1 VDLVEAR
8 ARGFEAGVRHPW
20 ERARVML
27 ADRLIAR
34 HVALTAGAT
43 VLDVGCGDTFVCET
57 LAGRHPGV
65 HFHAVDKAFT
75 PELIE
80 TYRARL
86 SVQNV
91 SLYASLDDM
100 PPAPPASLVL
110 LMDVLEHVPDDYG
123 FLDELCRRPCVDR
136 NTRILITV
144 PSYAWLF
151 ASHDRFLGHF
161 RRYSTRTL
169 NDLLEH
175 AGLVAL
181 ESGHL
186 FTSLLAVRMLQV
198 LRERVTRSTAD
209 APTDLASWTGGEWK
223 ARTLA
228 NVLTLDGRFALALS
242 AFGLRVPGL
251 SNFTIC
257 RKSA

>member
-1 VDLVEAR
+1 
-8 ARGFEAGVRHPW
+8 
-20 ERARVML
+20 M
-27 ADRLIAR
+27 
-34 HVALTAGAT
+34 
-43 VLDVGCGDTFVCET
+43 
-57 LAGRHPGV
+57 
-65 HFHAVDKAFT
+65 
-75 PELIE
+75 
-80 TYRARL
+80 
-86 SVQNV
+86 QNV

-110 LMDVLEHVPDDYG
+110 LMDVIEHVPDDYS

-136 NTRILITV
+136 DTRILITV

-151 ASHDRFLGHF
+151 CVARSIP
-161 RRYSTRTL
+161 RTL
-169 NDLLEH
+169 PALFDADAERSALKH
-175 AGLVAL
+175 VGLVAL

-198 LRERVTRSTAD
+198 LRERVMRSTGD
-209 APTDLASWTGGEWK
+209 APTDLATWTGGERK

-228 NVLTLDGRFALALS
+228 SVLTLDGRFALSLS

-251 SNFTIC
+251 SNFTVC